1 MTSNLKTGA
10 MIAVVLIVAA
20 CAPPPE
26 EAEPVAEETTTTEA
40 DVEAINA
47 LADSVEEAYNRGDAA
62 ALIALH
68 ADDAVSM
75 VPNQPALAGKEEISQ
90 AIQTA
95 FASNTYNLSLSTDEV
110 QVCGN
115 WAFWRGT
122 YSITI
127 TPAEGELIEDAGKVL
142 NILQRQPDGSW
153 KQARHIRNSDLSL
166 PSTEGQ

>member
-1 MTSNLKTGA
+1 MTSYFKTGA

-68 ADDAVSM
+68 ADDAV
-75 VPNQPALAGKEEISQ
+75 
-90 AIQTA
+90 
-95 FASNTYNLSLSTDEV
+95 
-110 QVCGN
+110 
-115 WAFWRGT
+115 
-122 YSITI
+122 
-127 TPAEGELIEDAGKVL
+127 
-142 NILQRQPDGSW
+142 
-153 KQARHIRNSDLSL
+153 
-166 PSTEGQ
+166 